1 MDPGESIDACP
12 ACACNASSDIP
23 CSRNLVKHVCRNM
36 WHVNRGSP
44 ARPRT
49 PSITSSSPAVVNG
62 IPRRGPFS
70 TTKHASVGTSDGRS
84 DTKYSPSASK
94 NRPET
99 GTSARV
105 RLCPTRRTALL
116 ARVDVPQTQ
125 PQHLATP
132 QPGQQHRQHDRP
144 IPLRTQR
151 PKQPIHLNR
160 REHPRQRPRTAHQP
174 HPATTALTRTPA
186 RQPPRHRIAIHTRIA
201 TNEQILEQPGDARQ
215 PPRDRPRRRA
225 RLAVLDPHHL
235 SRRGVRCAAK
245 NVNT

>member
-1 MDPGESIDACP
+1 MQIDAGESIDACP

-99 GTSARV
+99 GTIRSRTPLPDATNSRCSPGLMSRRPNPSTSQRRNPANSIASTIARSRCV
-105 RLCPTRRTALL
+105 RNAPSSRSTSTGESTLGSVRGRRTS
-116 ARVDVPQTQ
+116 R
-125 PQHLATP
+125 TP
-132 QPGQQHRQHDRP
+132 P
-144 IPLRTQR
+144 
-151 PKQPIHLNR
+151 
-160 REHPRQRPRTAHQP
+160 RPR
-174 HPATTALTRTPA
+174 
-186 RQPPRHRIAIHTRIA
+186 
-201 TNEQILEQPGDARQ
+201 
-215 PPRDRPRRRA
+215 
-225 RLAVLDPHHL
+225 
-235 SRRGVRCAAK
+235 
-245 NVNT
+245 